1 MEDSE
6 EAQREEGLF
15 CLRAWKSSP
24 EKVSEPHL
32 ENIPDAL
39 PVTTVLHVAR
49 LSLQCGTVN
58 QPG

>member
-6 EAQREEGLF
+6 EAQREKGLF

-39 PVTTVLHVAR
+39 PVTTVLHVA
-49 LSLQCGTVN
+49 
-58 QPG
+58 